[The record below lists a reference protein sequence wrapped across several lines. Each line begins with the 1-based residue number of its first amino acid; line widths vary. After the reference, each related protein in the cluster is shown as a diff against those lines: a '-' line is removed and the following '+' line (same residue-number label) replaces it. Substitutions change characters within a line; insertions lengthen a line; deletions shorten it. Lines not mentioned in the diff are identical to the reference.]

1 MAELKEINKLSGLL
15 KRPFFTAS
23 QARDAGVHP
32 SLLSYYAKQGLIER
46 IERGIYKGPSA
57 EMTVDFKWEDLVL
70 AVKSIPNGVV
80 CLISA
85 LALYELTEEIPRAHW
100 IAIPNSARAPKR
112 KGAKIIRMRNF
123 ELGQTEFQIGQETIR
138 IFDRERTIV
147 DAFRILGKE
156 TAIKALK
163 EGLKIKREG
172 KINLRKIQDYAKKL
186 RVNIDPY
193 ILTATT

>member
-85 LALYELTEEIPRAHW
+85 LALSSISLSLVSKIP
-100 IAIPNSARAPKR
+100 
-112 KGAKIIRMRNF
+112 
-123 ELGQTEFQIGQETIR
+123 
-138 IFDRERTIV
+138 
-147 DAFRILGKE
+147 
-156 TAIKALK
+156 
-163 EGLKIKREG
+163 
-172 KINLRKIQDYAKKL
+172 
-186 RVNIDPY
+186 
-193 ILTATT
+193 